1 MENKKLDQILNVVLE
16 VVENVAGL
24 KAELNEVKENVSK
37 LEKDLKAEIKDVKE
51 DVAKIKVQLKE
62 LKEIAI
68 ENRTDFML
76 TKEYIEKRD
85 REVRKEK
92 LENEK
97 YKEEQKIQTEAL
109 RNKVSEID
117 QRVDIDDIK
126 IEKLFI
132 LETANMLA
140 RQAQ

>member
-16 VVENVAGL
+16 VTKNVAKL
-24 KAELNEVKENVSK
+24 EKEIKEVKEEVAK
-37 LEKDLKAEIKDVKE
+37 IKVELKDVKE

>member
-1 MENKKLDQILNVVLE
+1 MDQILNVVLE
-16 VVENVAGL
+16 VTKNVAKL
-24 KAELNEVKENVSK
+24 EKEIKEVKEEVAK
-37 LEKDLKAEIKDVKE
+37 IKVELKDVKE

-76 TKEYIEKRD
+76 TKEYLEKRD
-85 REVRKEK
+85 REARKEK

-132 LETANMLA
+132 LETSNMLA